1 MWELKAKQR
10 TKKEDSITRGRS
22 RVPELGTL
30 GSGAARLAAIPA
42 GESPAN
48 TGSPVHVVVIS
59 SGRAGDQSAGSLE
72 VKALWGREAGSIR
85 RRGASNLAGR
95 NVSKPGS
102 LERRAPLEADCGNF
116 GSAEPLRSRRRPCR
130 HRRTGHDDARTPRG
144 HGGRHAR
151 QEWSAKARNRSRVA

>member
-1 MWELKAKQR
+1 MSNPFRYFNVLARGHPSGRDDVCAIPAVAAQR
-10 TKKEDSITRGRS
+10 R
-22 RVPELGTL
+22 

-72 VKALWGREAGSIR
+72 VKALWGRETGSIR
-85 RRGASNLAGR
+85 QRGASNLACR

-102 LERRAPLEADCGNF
+102 LERRAPREADCGNF
-116 GSAEPLRSRRRPCR
+116 GSAEPL
-130 HRRTGHDDARTPRG
+130 T
-144 HGGRHAR
+144 
-151 QEWSAKARNRSRVA
+151 

>member
-1 MWELKAKQR
+1 MLE
-10 TKKEDSITRGRS
+10 SGS
-22 RVPELGTL
+22 S

-48 TGSPVHVVVIS
+48 TRSPVHVVVIS
-59 SGRAGDQSAGSLE
+59 SGRAGDQTVGSLE

-85 RRGASNLAGR
+85 RRRASNLTGR

-102 LERRAPLEADCGNF
+102 LERRAPREADCGNF

-130 HRRTGHDDARTPRG
+130 HRRTGP
-144 HGGRHAR
+144 
-151 QEWSAKARNRSRVA
+151 